1 MRSTVTHLSGR
12 AAVATTLVL
21 ITTLASGLAQAGTI
35 DPDRS
40 TVLITG
46 SNRGIGFAFAEYYV
60 AAGWNVL
67 ATSRSPERASELQS
81 VDEG

>member
-1 MRSTVTHLSGR
+1 MRSTVTRLLGR
-12 AAVATTLVL
+12 AAVAMSVIATLTV
-21 ITTLASGLAQAGTI
+21 GVAQAGTI

-46 SNRGIGFAFAEYYV
+46 SNRGIGLAFAEYYT

-67 ATSRSPERASELQS
+67 ATARSPPT
-81 VDEG
+81 